1 MVISFDSSLDNQF
14 HEYLPRL
21 PLGISSIT
29 ANGPD
34 SAMLTTLVQ
43 PTSQSISPS
52 STSSLVS
59 TTRLNSWSSSY
70 FTSVT
75 INPFTSPIGPADPFA
90 ASPHA
95 GLHAFLI

>member
-1 MVISFDSSLDNQF
+1 MIISFDSSLDNQF
-14 HEYLPRL
+14 LEYLPHL
-21 PLGISSIT
+21 LLGISSIT
-29 ANGPD
+29 ANEP
-34 SAMLTTLVQ
+34 AMLTTLVQ

-59 TTRLNSWSSSY
+59 TTQFNSWSSSY

-75 INPFTSPIGPADPFA
+75 INPFTSPAGPTDPFA